1 MKSINFD
8 NVGFLEQKLS
18 KEVLQQLNS
27 YIKNKKE
34 NWNKQLIGHISSSN
48 ILEDKDDWFFT
59 NTILP
64 TIKKFQ
70 HDFTPSTHYV
80 PHVLTKSCEFVLDR
94 IWVNF
99 QKKHEFNPLHDHSGV
114 YSFVIWLTIPSDY
127 NKEKELPFVKHAI
140 DSIANVFEFAY
151 VNSLGK
157 LCTHKYKLSADDE
170 GTMLFFPAKL
180 FHSVYPFYLSNKTRI
195 SVSGNISLNPEKIM
209 KK

>member
-70 HDFTPSTHYV
+70 HDFNLES
-80 PHVLTKSCEFVLDR
+80 L
-94 IWVNF
+94 WVNF